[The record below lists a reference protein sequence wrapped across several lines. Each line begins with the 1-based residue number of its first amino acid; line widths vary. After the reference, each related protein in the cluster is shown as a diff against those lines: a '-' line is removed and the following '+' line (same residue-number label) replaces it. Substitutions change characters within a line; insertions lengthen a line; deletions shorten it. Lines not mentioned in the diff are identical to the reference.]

1 MRFKTTVTY
10 FAAAAAA
17 ALGLSFLGIGAQAAS
32 APPQVWQGDAFITGF
47 TNAAAESVCVSGG
60 VASIGDNYRIVYRPI
75 ISGSPANS
83 AKDNEGIT
91 FFGSRNAIHYYT
103 DAGTSF
109 AKPGKAYIIYL
120 KTRAESSLQV
130 TPPAA
135 IPFHLTISPTKI
147 TLTTQT
153 VTISGTLDDFE
164 DVSGCNVSFTAALDR
179 RVD

>member
-1 MRFKTTVTY
+1 MRFMTTELRL
-10 FAAAAAA
+10 AAAAAV
-17 ALGLSFLGIGAQAAS
+17 LGLSFLGTGAQAAD
-32 APPQVWQGDAFITGF
+32 PQVWQGDAFITGYA
-47 TNAAAESVCVSGG
+47 NATAQSVCVSGDI
-60 VASIGDNYRIVYRPI
+60 ASIGDNYRIVYRPI
-75 ISGSPANS
+75 IAGSPANS

-103 DAGTSF
+103 DDGTSF
-109 AKPGKAYIIYL
+109 AKPGKSYIIYL
-120 KTRAESSLQV
+120 KTRAESSGQT

-164 DVSGCNVSFTAALDR
+164 DASGCNVTFTAALDR